1 MQSKNLKADNYFNDN
16 RSNLQMFIEKFLVGG
31 SQKRQGFFFLKKSWK
46 TCYFMSLQVLFKLG
60 QRVVTTVLY

>member
-31 SQKRQGFFFLKKSWK
+31 SQKRQGFFFFLR
-46 TCYFMSLQVLFKLG
+46 
-60 QRVVTTVLY
+60 RVGRHVILCHCMFSSNLVREW

>member
-31 SQKRQGFFFLKKSWK
+31 SQKRQGFFFFKEELEDMVF
-46 TCYFMSLQVLFKLG
+46 YVIARSL
-60 QRVVTTVLY
+60 